1 MTVPAVTRMGSW
13 VLDRRGQGRG
23 VRITRHPE
31 MHSIN
36 LSIWRDS
43 VCAGTVH
50 LTPADAAEVVQA
62 LTVQLAELAR
72 EAQPVRAADRVDEL
86 EARLAQLE
94 QRALPP
100 VPRRRVWRRAV
111 DKLVEVGS
119 AHPFGAPTRPTPP
132 PPVPSGPLFVVR

>member
-31 MHSIN
+31 LHTIN

-43 VCAGTVH
+43 ACVGTVH
-50 LTPADAAEVVQA
+50 LAPADAAEVVRA
-62 LTVQLAELAR
+62 LTVQLAELAGPVP
-72 EAQPVRAADRVDEL
+72 PVRPADRVDEL
-86 EARLAQLE
+86 EARIAQLE
-94 QRALPP
+94 QRGLPP

-119 AHPFGAPTRPTPP
+119 AHPFGSPNPP

>member
-72 EAQPVRAADRVDEL
+72 DAAPVRPADRVDEL
-86 EARLAQLE
+86 EARIAQLE
-94 QRALPP
+94 QQGLPP
-100 VPRRRVWRRAV
+100 VPRRRAWRRAV
-111 DKLVEVGS
+111 DKLVDVT
-119 AHPFGAPTRPTPP
+119 AARPFGTPAPP